1 MAEGPP
7 EREFTRVVRAIDAT
21 LTSGERVLTGQVR
34 DISLKGVFVL
44 CDPALDVG
52 TECRV
57 VVQIGAGEESEFRA
71 EALGSVARSTP
82 DGLAVQFH
90 DLVGVESYWNL
101 RTLILLNSADPDRAE
116 EELASHLG
124 LRPRH

>member
-7 EREFTRVVRAIDAT
+7 EREFTRVAPAIGAT

-34 DISLKGVFVL
+34 DISLKGAFVL
-44 CDPALDVG
+44 CDSAWDVG

-57 VVQIGAGEESEFRA
+57 VVQIGPAEESEFRT
-71 EALGSVARSTP
+71 EALGSVARTAP

-101 RTLILLNSADPDRAE
+101 RNLILLNSEDPDRAE
-116 EELASHLG
+116 KELASHLG
-124 LRPRH
+124 LHPRD